1 MPSLVGSVKDA
12 AGRPAKGAV
21 RIKALQVR
29 EGTGGAVIDE
39 RTFDLPILNG
49 AITGSPVLEPG
60 PAKITLNV
68 SGGRLRSWDVN
79 IPSGT
84 SIDLWDL
91 IEQYI
96 DYDPPVVSK
105 VFEYSQQAQQA
116 AASIG
121 GAVTDAQEAAQRAE
135 NAAAS
140 LSGGGI
146 FLDTDGVPY
155 FNTQDIGGGRVV
167 LDTDGVPYVTGV

>member
-1 MPSLVGSVKDA
+1 MPALTGSVKDA

-21 RIKALQVR
+21 RIKALHVR

-49 AITGSPVLEPG
+49 TITGSPVLEPG

-96 DYDPPVVSK
+96 DYDPPVIG
-105 VFEYSQQAQQA
+105 QAQQA
-116 AASIG
+116 VADARAA
-121 GAVTDAQEAAQRAE
+121 AEAAAQS
-135 NAAAS
+135 AAQAN
-140 LSGGGI
+140 GGI
-146 FLDTDGVPY
+146 ALDTDGVPY
-155 FNTQDIGGGRVV
+155 FVLGAGAIS
-167 LDTDGVPYVTGV
+167 LDTDGVPYLMGV

>member
-1 MPSLVGSVKDA
+1 MPALTGSIKDA

-21 RIKALQVR
+21 RIKALHVR

-49 AITGSPVLEPG
+49 TITGSPVLEPG

-105 VFEYSQQAQQA
+105 VFEYMTRAEA
-116 AASIG
+116 AA
-121 GAVTDAQEAAQRAE
+121 DRAE
-135 NAAAS
+135 
-140 LSGGGI
+140 SGGG
-146 FLDTDGVPY
+146 
-155 FNTQDIGGGRVV
+155 GGGSLVEDPPGSG
-167 LDTDGVPYVTGV
+167 LYSPSSAGLTEDPSNPGLYLI

>member
-1 MPSLVGSVKDA
+1 MPALTGNIKDA

-21 RIKALQVR
+21 RIKALHVR

-39 RTFDLPILNG
+39 RTFDLPILDG
-49 AITGSPVLEPG
+49 TITGSPVLEPG

-79 IPSGT
+79 IPTGAT
-84 SIDLWDL
+84 VDLWDL

-105 VFEYSQQAQQA
+105 VFEYMTRAEA
-116 AASIG
+116 AA
-121 GAVTDAQEAAQRAE
+121 DRAE
-135 NAAAS
+135 Q
-140 LSGGGI
+140 GGG
-146 FLDTDGVPY
+146 
-155 FNTQDIGGGRVV
+155 GGSLVEDPPGSG
-167 LDTDGVPYVTGV
+167 LYSPSSAGLTEDPANPGLYLI

>member
-21 RIKALQVR
+21 RIKALHVR

-49 AITGSPVLEPG
+49 TITGSPVLEPG

-79 IPSGT
+79 IPTGT

-105 VFEYSQQAQQA
+105 VFEYMTRAEA
-116 AASIG
+116 AA
-121 GAVTDAQEAAQRAE
+121 DRAE
-135 NAAAS
+135 Q
-140 LSGGGI
+140 GGG
-146 FLDTDGVPY
+146 
-155 FNTQDIGGGRVV
+155 GGGTLVEDPPGSG
-167 LDTDGVPYVTGV
+167 LYSPSSAGLTEDPSNPGLYLI

>member
-1 MPSLVGSVKDA
+1 MKDA

-21 RIKALQVR
+21 RIKALHVR
-29 EGTGGAVIDE
+29 EGSGGAVIDE
-39 RTFDLPILNG
+39 RTFDLPILDG
-49 AITGSPVLEPG
+49 TITGSPVLEPG

-105 VFEYSQQAQQA
+105 VFEYMTRAEA
-116 AASIG
+116 AA
-121 GAVTDAQEAAQRAE
+121 DRAE
-135 NAAAS
+135 
-140 LSGGGI
+140 SGGG
-146 FLDTDGVPY
+146 
-155 FNTQDIGGGRVV
+155 GGGTLVEDPHGSG
-167 LDTDGVPYVTGV
+167 LYSPSSAGLTEDPANPGLYLI

>member
-1 MPSLVGSVKDA
+1 MPSLVGSVRDA

-21 RIKALQVR
+21 RIKALHVR

-49 AITGSPVLEPG
+49 TITGSPVLEPG

-105 VFEYSQQAQQA
+105 VFEYM
-116 AASIG
+116 
-121 GAVTDAQEAAQRAE
+121 QRAE
-135 NAAAS
+135 AAADRAE
-140 LSGGGI
+140 SGGG
-146 FLDTDGVPY
+146 
-155 FNTQDIGGGRVV
+155 GGGTLVEDPPGSG
-167 LDTDGVPYVTGV
+167 LYSPSSAGLTEDPANPGLYLI